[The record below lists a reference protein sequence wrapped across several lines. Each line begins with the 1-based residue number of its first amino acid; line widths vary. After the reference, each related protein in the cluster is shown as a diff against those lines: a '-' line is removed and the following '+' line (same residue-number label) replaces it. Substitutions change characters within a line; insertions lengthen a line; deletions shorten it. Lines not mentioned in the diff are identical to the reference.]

1 MQVHVNGNCIGC
13 GLCASTCPD
22 EFFLTDG
29 GTSAA
34 ISPEVGSDRADQAQA
49 AADAC
54 PVSAIEGR

>member
-29 GTSAA
+29 GTAA
-34 ISPEVGSDRADQAQA
+34 AVSPEVGFG
-49 AADAC
+49 DA
-54 PVSAIEGR
+54 STMR